1 MFLFSLFLFLLL
13 FIRVSFSFV
22 VIRWNRAFLLDAFIC
37 LHKSFFVLM
46 VRLSF
51 FLFFLYMGAIWF

>member
-13 FIRVSFSFV
+13 FICVSFSFV

-46 VRLSF
+46 V
-51 FLFFLYMGAIWF
+51 